1 MPLEPGQTVGRY
13 RVVEMIG
20 AGGMG
25 VVYRAHDGKL
35 GRELAIKVLAPGS
48 LDDEAARKRFRN
60 EARVLSRLNH
70 PAIQTIH
77 DFDAIDG
84 HDLLVSE
91 FVRGVSLDTRV
102 ASGPLPEKEVV
113 QIGVQLT
120 QGLAAA
126 HAAGVLHRDLKPA
139 NLRLTPDG
147 LLKILDF
154 GLATLSPQAVQTLST
169 TMTLTD
175 ERGVV
180 GGTLPYMAPE
190 QLLEHNPDE
199 RSDLYSAGC
208 VLYELA
214 TGTRPFAEHAAP
226 RLIDRILHHAPL
238 PPRGINHK
246 VSAEFERITLKC
258 LEKDPDLRYQSAKD
272 LSADLKRLELD
283 ATRTSS
289 ALHMAKPRR
298 SRSQYLMA
306 AAALALVAA
315 AVVALPQVREWARR
329 SGSPGAVRWEQ
340 ITNFTDSASVPAI
353 SPDGKVVAFI
363 RGRGRYGGSSAPGQV
378 WFKTLPDGEA
388 VPLTN
393 TPFGKHTLAFS
404 PDGTRVYFTQVE
416 GRFTWNTYEVSLL
429 GAQPPRLLLPNAT
442 GLSWIGNDRV
452 LFSELREGIHMSLA
466 TSNLSRTE
474 KRDVYI
480 PADHTNGM
488 VHRSALSPDGR
499 WVLVAE
505 MDGRW
510 WVRCC
515 LLPFDGSSA
524 GREVGPEGSCT
535 GVGWSPDGRWMY
547 LTVDAA
553 STGFH
558 VWRQR
563 FPDGVP
569 EQVTPL
575 GATEEEGL
583 AVAPDGKS
591 LITAAGAQEASI
603 WLHDQHGDRQ
613 VTSEGFAFLPTLA
626 PDGTRLYYLRR
637 TPGSR
642 SFLSGELHVA
652 NVETGRSERL
662 LPGLILSHYALSPD
676 GTRLLCVPEVG
687 GGRTGIWLADVA
699 AVSAPRQVTSTPAH
713 RAFFGAP
720 GEVIFEAG
728 TETHHLMRIRDDG
741 SNERRAYPDPIL
753 QLMSV
758 SPGGAWAMAGLARP
772 GGHGTGATLMQ
783 AIPLNGGEPATIC
796 DECVLGFGSARM
808 FASFAT
814 WSHDGQWVYLP
825 IRYFQSDSTKTLAL
839 PVRAGAVPA
848 GSVRG
853 LTSEDAL
860 ARLPGARLISENDV
874 APGRAPTHYA
884 FARTSAKTNL
894 FRIYLPDH
902 P

>member
-25 VVYRAHDGKL
+25 VVYRAHDERL
-35 GRELAIKVLAPGS
+35 GRDLAIKVLAPGL
-48 LDDEAARKRFRN
+48 LDDEAARKRFRH

-77 DFDAIDG
+77 DFDSIDG

-102 ASGPLPEKEVV
+102 AAGPLPEKEVV
-113 QIGVQLT
+113 RIGEQLA

-139 NLRLTPDG
+139 NLRVTPDG

-154 GLATLSPQAVQTLST
+154 GLATLSPHAVLSISR
-169 TMTLTD
+169 TMTLAEAPGT
-175 ERGVV
+175 V

-190 QLLEHNPDE
+190 QLLDNRPDE

-208 VLYELA
+208 VLYELT
-214 TGTRPFAEHAAP
+214 TGRRPFAEKVAP
-226 RLIDRILHHAPL
+226 RLIENILHDVPTPPRQVNDRI
-238 PPRGINHK
+238 
-246 VSAEFERITLKC
+246 SAELERITLKC
-258 LEKDPDLRYQSAKD
+258 LEKDPELRYQSAKE
-272 LSADLKRLELD
+272 LLADLKRLELD
-283 ATRTSS
+283 GTRTSS
-289 ALHMAKPRR
+289 AVQRVEPRR
-298 SRSQYLMA
+298 SRSRYVMA
-306 AAALALVAA
+306 AAVLALVAA
-315 AVVALPQVREWARR
+315 AGVVGPRMREWLRPS
-329 SGSPGAVRWEQ
+329 SGPGAVRWEQ
-340 ITNFTDSASVPAI
+340 LTNFTDSASVPAL
-353 SPDGKVVAFI
+353 SPDGKMVAFI
-363 RGRGRYGGSSAPGQV
+363 RGRGRFGGSVAPGQV
-378 WFKTLPDGEA
+378 WVKTLPDGEA
-388 VPLTN
+388 VQLTN

-404 PDGTRVYFTQVE
+404 PDGTRISFTQVQ

-429 GAQPPRLLLPNAT
+429 GGQPPRLMLPNAT
-442 GLSWIGNDRV
+442 GLSWIGNDRL

-474 KRDVYI
+474 KRDIYI

-488 VHRSALSPDGR
+488 VHRSSLSPDGR
-499 WVLVAE
+499 WVLAVE
-505 MDGRW
+505 MDSRW
-510 WVRCC
+510 WVRCR
-515 LLPFDGSSA
+515 LLPFDGSSS

-535 GVGWSPDGRWMY
+535 AAQWSPDGRWMY
-547 LTVDAA
+547 FTVDAA
-553 STGFH
+553 SSGFH

-569 EQVTPL
+569 EQLTPR
-575 GATEEEGL
+575 GASEEEGL
-583 AVAPDGKS
+583 AVASDGKS
-591 LITAAGAQEASI
+591 LITAAGAQQASI
-603 WLHDQHGDRQ
+603 WLHDQQGDRQ
-613 VTSEGFAFLPTLA
+613 ITSEGFAFLPTLS

-652 NVETGRSERL
+652 DVDTGRSERL
-662 LPGLILSHYALSPD
+662 LPGVILSHYSLSPD
-676 GTRLLCVPEVG
+676 GTKLLCVPEVG
-687 GGRTGIWLADVA
+687 GGKTGIWLAEVKAVA
-699 AVSAPRQVTSTPAH
+699 PPRQITSTPAH
-713 RAFFGAP
+713 RAFFGAA

-728 TETHHLMRIRDDG
+728 VETHHLMRIRDDG
-741 SNERRAYPDPIL
+741 TNEQRAYSQPIM

-758 SPGGAWAMAGLARP
+758 SPGGDWAMVGAART
-772 GGHGTGATLMQ
+772 GGHGTGATLIQ
-783 AIPLNGGEPATIC
+783 AIPLKGGEPATIC

-814 WSHDGQWVYLP
+814 WSHDGKWIYLP
-825 IRYFQSDSTKTLAL
+825 LRYLQSDSTRTLVL

-853 LTSEDAL
+853 MHSEEAV
-860 ARLPGARLISENDV
+860 AQLPGARLINENDV
-874 APGRAPTHYA
+874 APGSSPTHYA
-884 FARTSAKTNL
+884 FARASASTNL
-894 FRIYLPDH
+894 FRIYLPQ
-902 P
+902 